1 MRLVEFGGG
10 KIDSGSIMFSSNSN
24 AEKDLIEFNQK
35 DMRGIRGNEI
45 EWFFKSQ

>member
-1 MRLVEFGGG
+1 
-10 KIDSGSIMFSSNSN
+10 MFSSNSN

-45 EWFFKSQ
+45 EWFSKSNDCFKPIFSKKYS